1 MNSVAQAHIF
11 CQASKYLPARIISFR
26 QEMRVS
32 RETEEY
38 SKRNLSLGGGSP
50 IKMFIP
56 CSYPTAIQFLVP
68 HSWTEE
74 VKEHSTLGEIEWQR
88 LKWTAKRG
96 LWGKRNNV
104 KIQRKGSKRNIFRKI
119 KEVTVHMKQK
129 PEFLQIWTILKNKN
143 FLKIQLNGQK
153 VKLKKFH

>member
-1 MNSVAQAHIF
+1 MLPKPISSARLPNIF
-11 CQASKYLPARIISFR
+11 QPGLYPSGKKWEFLEKLKSTQKEIYHL
-26 QEMRVS
+26 
-32 RETEEY
+32 
-38 SKRNLSLGGGSP
+38 GGSP

-56 CSYPTAIQFLVP
+56 CSYPTANQFLVP

-74 VKEHSTLGEIEWQR
+74 VKEHSTLGEMEWQR

-104 KIQRKGSKRNIFRKI
+104 KSQRKGSKRNNIFRKI

-129 PEFLQIWTILKNKN
+129 PEFLQIQTILKNKN